1 MTIKDITGAAL
12 TQASLGYN
20 FIEAYL
26 DVFAIYI
33 VLCTVTQ
40 FLFQLL
46 ERFLDVGKNGGI
58 KPKSAFTK
66 IAA

>member
-1 MTIKDITGAAL
+1 M
-12 TQASLGYN
+12 TQASIGYN

-46 ERFLDVGKNGGI
+46 ERYLDVGKNGGI
-58 KPKSAFTK
+58 KPKSAFYK
-66 IAA
+66 LAA